1 MKKYIMVRRVAAL
14 FAALCVALLC
24 TVTAFADDVYLE
36 YRIDGIK
43 NGQTDVSKSPTITL
57 TFSESVVGST
67 VKENNINSF
76 SLTDSNSAEVP
87 IDVKFPESSNSL
99 YQGKLITVSPKSDLT
114 PGMSYVFTIKD
125 TVTSDSGHRVYS
137 GERVSFTVATGSTTT
152 TTTTTTAKA
161 NVSITTT
168 TSSSGSPGSG
178 SSAGTTSRQ
187 ATAGSAVTSAPAIST
202 RIARSVRG
210 RPSSG
215 GSSDK
220 TTKAER
226 TTRET
231 TTRETTTRETTTRM
245 PETVTYTRPETT
257 TRYIPE
263 TTREIIRPTT
273 GIFEETYPEA
283 EEDTGYTYDYR
294 TEAYY
299 EPSTQVLE
307 TVPQEYPGIEKYY
320 KEEEPTADNSALP
333 FVIIAEVA
341 LIALPVAG
349 LLYLLKRKASAGGA
363 EEFIPQ
369 EEAAEGQTEETK
381 DDSPEEP
388 DETAE
393 EPEEAPGED
402 EEAEPEETGEETG
415 SEETEDNTEEDTDED
430 PDEEPDE
437 DSDEESDEDPD
448 DNIF

>member
-1 MKKYIMVRRVAAL
+1 MNKSVTVRRAAAL
-14 FAALCVALLC
+14 LAAVCIAVLCIIP
-24 TVTAFADDVYLE
+24 AFADNGELTCSPSISD
-36 YRIDGIK
+36 
-43 NGQTDVSKSPTITL
+43 GQTGVPANPTITVV
-57 TFSESVVGST
+57 FSDYVSGASVRSSNAGG
-67 VKENNINSF
+67 F
-76 SLTDSNSAEVP
+76 SLTDSNSSEIP
-87 IDVKFPESSNSL
+87 IDVKFSESD
-99 YQGKLITVSPKSDLT
+99 GRMVAVTPKNALT
-114 PGMSYVFTIKD
+114 AGESYTFRIKD
-125 TVTSDSGHRVYS
+125 SITSDSGYRLSSEKTVK
-137 GERVSFTVATGSTTT
+137 FTVAQTTTTST

-263 TTREIIRPTT
+263 TTRQIIRPTM

-381 DDSPEEP
+381 EDSTEEP
-388 DETAE
+388 DET
-393 EPEEAPGED
+393 PEEVPGED

-430 PDEEPDE
+430 PDE

>member
-1 MKKYIMVRRVAAL
+1 
-14 FAALCVALLC
+14 
-24 TVTAFADDVYLE
+24 
-36 YRIDGIK
+36 
-43 NGQTDVSKSPTITL
+43 
-57 TFSESVVGST
+57 
-67 VKENNINSF
+67 
-76 SLTDSNSAEVP
+76 
-87 IDVKFPESSNSL
+87 
-99 YQGKLITVSPKSDLT
+99 
-114 PGMSYVFTIKD
+114 
-125 TVTSDSGHRVYS
+125 
-137 GERVSFTVATGSTTT
+137 
-152 TTTTTTAKA
+152 
-161 NVSITTT
+161 
-168 TSSSGSPGSG
+168 
-178 SSAGTTSRQ
+178 
-187 ATAGSAVTSAPAIST
+187 
-202 RIARSVRG
+202 
-210 RPSSG
+210 
-215 GSSDK
+215 
-220 TTKAER
+220 
-226 TTRET
+226 
-231 TTRETTTRETTTRM
+231 M

-263 TTREIIRPTT
+263 TTRQIIRPTT

-349 LLYLLKRKASAGGA
+349 LLYLLKRKASSGGA

-369 EEAAEGQTEETK
+369 EEAAEDQAEETK
-381 DDSPEEP
+381 EDSTEEP
-388 DETAE
+388 DETPE

-402 EEAEPEETGEETG
+402 EEAEPKETGEETG
-415 SEETEDNTEEDTDED
+415 AEETEDNTEEDTDED
-430 PDEEPDE
+430 PDE